1 MQQSLFQINISPNV
15 TPRSGR
21 RSQADGQDVGTVGET
36 RPEPRRVEEAG
47 WWTMPQTRPQAEMV
61 AYAPDETT
69 GRDGGLCPRRDHR
82 QRWWP
87 MPQTRPQAEMVA
99 YAPYENTGR
108 VEMRFKIGSTLAIQ

>member
-1 MQQSLFQINISPNV
+1 
-15 TPRSGR
+15 
-21 RSQADGQDVGTVGET
+21 
-36 RPEPRRVEEAG
+36 
-47 WWTMPQTRPQAEMV
+47 MV

-99 YAPYENTGR
+99 YAPDETTGR
-108 VEMRFKIGSTLAIQ
+108 DGGLCPRRDHRQRWWPMPQTRTQAELR